1 MLTTQQIDEQSQK
14 IIKEIDNARQKK
26 LAELKKQEILLN
38 YQGNDEV
45 ISFDEI
51 VDEIKNEQPQ
61 PHYKTKYPSLDKS
74 FGGGF
79 IEGDL
84 VLVTGFSGQG
94 KTSLCFDM
102 TRNMESSNCLW
113 LPFEESAEELA
124 RKAIRF
130 NSKMPK
136 FYTPR
141 NLIKE
146 DLTWIEE
153 RILESV
159 LKYDTK
165 VVFLDN
171 LHFITMANSNEE
183 SWNKAGN
190 TAKTLKKIAKKLG
203 IVIVL
208 IVHLRKTLGG
218 ISKAPTY
225 DDISG
230 SSDVIKV
237 SDKCLIL
244 WRESKRNTEGLI
256 EYTGN
261 NIVSIAKNRQHGILE
276 NYTYSW
282 NKGVFTEVSADQL
295 SQELSNKIDYAKY
308 D

>member
-1 MLTTQQIDEQSQK
+1 MIDAKNVKSKMDEVIAK
-14 IIKEIDNARQKK
+14 IDNVKAKK
-26 LAELKKQEILLN
+26 LAELKRNEILLN
-38 YQGNDEV
+38 YEGNDEV
-45 ISFDEI
+45 IAFEEI
-51 VDEIKNEQPQ
+51 VEEVREEKQQVHFP
-61 PHYKTKYPSLDKS
+61 TKYLSIDKA

-102 TRNMESSNCLW
+102 TRNMEDLSCMW

-124 RKAIRF
+124 RKMIRY
-130 NSKMPK
+130 NSKSPK
-136 FYTPR
+136 FFTPR
-141 NLIKE
+141 NLIRE
-146 DLTWIEE
+146 DMDWIEE

-159 LKYDTK
+159 LKYGTK

-171 LHFITMANSNEE
+171 LHFITMANNNDE

-190 TAKTLKKIAKKLG
+190 TAKQLKKVAKKLG
-203 IVIVL
+203 IAIVL

-244 WRESKRNTEGLI
+244 WRESKRNSDGLI

-261 NIVSIAKNRQHGILE
+261 NIIGVAKNRQHGVLE

-282 NKGVFTEVSADQL
+282 NKGVFTEVSAESL
-295 SQELSNKIDYAKY
+295 VVELNKSY
-308 D
+308 DNF